1 MPANFSRVPV
11 SVRACGPASVSP
23 CFVLHKKTKTASEL
37 PAKMLL
43 CFKKKETD
51 AEAAQARKEGV
62 PPTTRAFDNPKTD
75 ADWQG
80 VCVLITPLARTPQ
93 TALLFPCSRIYLLFA
108 ELRSRELSG
117 GRERSLALVA
127 KVADYDAECSANY
140 TPDAHTLL
148 CANHRSLRKK

>member
-1 MPANFSRVPV
+1 
-11 SVRACGPASVSP
+11 
-23 CFVLHKKTKTASEL
+23 
-37 PAKMLL
+37 MLL

-93 TALLFPCSRIYLLFA
+93 TALLFSCSRIDLLFA
-108 ELRSRELSG
+108 ERRSRELAG
-117 GRERSLALVA
+117 GRER
-127 KVADYDAECSANY
+127 C
-140 TPDAHTLL
+140 
-148 CANHRSLRKK
+148 